1 MTILGFKG
9 SQVQGTAREEPRGP
23 REQPGRLPKTIIKVL
38 LFEAKG
44 SENIIK
50 ALRFEA
56 KGSENLIK
64 A

>member
-23 REQPGRLPKTIIKVL
+23 REQPGRLPKTLKAL

-44 SENIIK
+44 SEDIIK
-50 ALRFEA
+50 AVFLKPRA
-56 KGSENLIK
+56 PKTL
-64 A
+64 